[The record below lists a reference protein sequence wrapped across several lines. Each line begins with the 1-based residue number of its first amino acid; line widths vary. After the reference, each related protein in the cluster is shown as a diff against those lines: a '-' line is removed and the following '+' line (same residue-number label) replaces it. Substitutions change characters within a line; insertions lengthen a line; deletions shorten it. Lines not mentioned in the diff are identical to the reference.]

1 MSLLTAC
8 QNVVN
13 ETGLGDAP
21 ATIIGNADKL
31 AVQLLALAKREAKV
45 LAAKN
50 WQALIREQTLTM
62 VSGTSGYSLPADW
75 ARYATETFW
84 DTTNYWQMRGS
95 IDPATWQ
102 ALRRGIVAGTTVRKD
117 FRVVGNL
124 VQVFPTPVNS
134 TDVLIGEYLRNTP
147 WIDSTLVT
155 YRVAPTADTDTTVFP
170 EHLLELGIKW
180 RLKDAKGLDYTEAF
194 NEYETQVQLA
204 FAQDTPADALNF
216 TASARIAFTTN
227 IPQNIPIP

>member
-21 ATIIGNADKL
+21 ATIISNTDKL
-31 AVQLLALAKREAKV
+31 AVQLLALAKREAKI

-50 WQALIREQTLTM
+50 WQAMIREQTLTV

-75 ARYATETFW
+75 ARYVCETFW
-84 DTTNYWQMRGS
+84 DTTNYWEMRGS
-95 IDPATWQ
+95 IDPKTWQ
-102 ALRRGIVAGTTVRKD
+102 ALKRGIVAGTTLRKD

-124 VQVFPTPVNS
+124 VQVYPTPTNS

-147 WIDSTLVT
+147 WVDTAGTTFRTS
-155 YRVAPTADTDTTVFP
+155 PTADTDTTVFP
-170 EHLLELGIKW
+170 EKLLELGLTW
-180 RLKDAKGLDYTEAF
+180 RLKEAKGLDFTTAF
-194 NEYETQVQLA
+194 NEYEREVATA
-204 FAQDTPADALNF
+204 FAQDTPAPALDFSTTGAVFN
-216 TASARIAFTTN
+216 TN
-227 IPQNIPIP
+227 IPQNIPT